1 MEKVKP
7 QRRFR
12 WFRCRSGAAA
22 AAGLLALA
30 GCAVSPAS
38 PGDASPARED
48 LPVARETPLDRNA
61 RDCIALAMYWEA
73 RGEGRQGMQ
82 AVGSV
87 ILNRVAD
94 ERFPNSACAVVT
106 QGGETPPCQF
116 SWWCDGKS
124 DQPSNRSA
132 WSIALSEAEQLLTAR
147 PQDATRGALF
157 FHNKAIRR
165 PWPRQKTA
173 SIGNHVF
180 YR

>member
-1 MEKVKP
+1 MKKLKP
-7 QRRFR
+7 QRRSR
-12 WFRCRSGAAA
+12 WLRYRQSTAAT
-22 AAGLLALA
+22 AGLLALA
-30 GCAVSPAS
+30 GCAVSPAP
-38 PGDASPARED
+38 PGDASPARVD
-48 LPVARETPLDRNA
+48 LPVARGQPLDRNA

-87 ILNRVAD
+87 ILNRIAD
-94 ERFPNSACAVVT
+94 ERFPNDACGVVK

-124 DQPSNRSA
+124 DHPRNQSA
-132 WSIALSEAEQLLTAR
+132 WSMALSEAEKLLTAR
-147 PQDATRGALF
+147 PEDATRGALF
-157 FHNKAIRR
+157 FHNRSIGR
-165 PWPRQKTA
+165 PWQRQRTA